1 MPRRA
6 REHEEVA
13 KEASWNA
20 EVLGDRFSLS
30 VYSTRPGP
38 SVLEASPRCL
48 GGCVHRHDALGCAT
62 VLTSSNLLI
71 GHPNVQSLTSSHLEF
86 LSEMTS

>member
-30 VYSTRPGP
+30 VYSTRP
-38 SVLEASPRCL
+38 VCL
-48 GGCVHRHDALGCAT
+48 KLLRGAWVAT
-62 VLTSSNLLI
+62 CTDMMHSDVPPCLLA
-71 GHPNVQSLTSSHLEF
+71 VTC
-86 LSEMTS
+86 